1 MNAAIRQIYQKMNN
15 ANLTRLKEA
24 YRIVPLREAFHSTA
38 RGACGKVRAM
48 AELDETER
56 LSWPWWAPWALLAV
70 VLTSILTIGATLYD
84 IL

>member
-1 MNAAIRQIYQKMNN
+1 MNN
-15 ANLTRLKEA
+15 ANLTPVKL
-24 YRIVPLREAFHSTA
+24 PLPNSAATEAFHSTG
-38 RGACGKVRAM
+38 RGASGKDRNM
-48 AELDETER
+48 AKLDETER